1 MDPAVKVRLLDN
13 FENTTELSPNI
24 RSSNVT
30 GFDGLIQASGG
41 KTSSTNSF
49 NDNDTDILLIHSN
62 YDDEQDTTSKE
73 YKQTRIQTIMS
84 IVNTMMGTTIVALPF
99 GLAEAGIGTGLA
111 IIGILGAISAYTC
124 LIIVESSIAGTE
136 EFSSCVKQFLG
147 RRVQLLAWGI
157 SVAIILGAAIIY
169 HILMQETLYAL
180 VTTLILSSNPDS
192 TLLINWRREYAAL
205 VPWFLFPISN
215 MKDLSA
221 LVKVNSIGFLFLAY
235 VIIFIVSHGIHVL
248 NEGSDAPISI
258 VTTLSATSTT
268 APYTPS
274 GILQI
279 IAGGTPN
286 FASLGGMMMLS
297 FFIHNCIQPII
308 KNANPVTRRMDIIIA
323 YCIAGIFYSFVGI
336 LGYIGFVDAHSQDE
350 CAYSSSVTKTMSS
363 SSSLTIGNLLY
374 GFFNY
379 VSNYIPITSS
389 TVASSSSLSVDPLP
403 SSSPCVLKSNF
414 LAMFGTD
421 LGDGADI
428 YAFTARVALLFQL
441 FTVFP
446 ILLLIIRTQVFSLV
460 LGTPWPGSIRV
471 AVLNFIIMGITFGFA
486 ATDLQISEVM
496 RFVGAIGGFV
506 IVFAVPAAIDYVKRR
521 DENTASWLS
530 YAREM
535 FIIGVGLFFL
545 IVQFVPS

>member
-1 MDPAVKVRLLDN
+1 MESSKVRLLDED
-13 FENTTELSPNI
+13 ENTYNNSP
-24 RSSNVT
+24 RSSNVV
-30 GFDGLIQASGG
+30 GFDGLIQAPESKG
-41 KTSSTNSF
+41 SLNASF
-49 NDNDTDILLIHSN
+49 NDNDKDILLIHSSFEN
-62 YDDEQDTTSKE
+62 DVSKSPE

-99 GLAEAGIGTGLA
+99 GLAEAGIGTGLV

-124 LIIVESSIAGTE
+124 LIIVESSQAGTE
-136 EFSSCVKQFLG
+136 EFSACVKQFLG
-147 RRVQLLAWGI
+147 RRVQLLAWAI

-180 VTTLILSSNPDS
+180 VTTLILSGNPNS
-192 TLLINWRREYAAL
+192 TLINNWQRVYAAL

-221 LVKVNSIGFLFLAY
+221 LVKVNSIGFIFLAY
-235 VIIFIVSHGIHVL
+235 VILFIVSHGIHVL
-248 NEGSDAPISI
+248 LEGRDAPLAMVS
-258 VTTLSATSTT
+258 TLSASSTT
-268 APYTPS
+268 APYTSS

-279 IAGGTPN
+279 IVGGTSS

-308 KNANPVTRRMDIIIA
+308 KNANPATRRMDIIIA

-350 CAYSSSVTKTMSS
+350 CAYSSTVSTTSS
-363 SSSLTIGNLLY
+363 SSSTMTVGHILY
-374 GFFNY
+374 GFMTY
-379 VSNYIPITSS
+379 VSNYIPG
-389 TVASSSSLSVDPLP
+389 VANTLQVVNLNPLP

-421 LGDGADI
+421 LGDASDI
-428 YAFTARVALLFQL
+428 YAFSARVALLFQL

-460 LGTPWPGSIRV
+460 LGTPWPGSLRV
-471 AVLNFIIMGITFGFA
+471 AGLNFLVMGITFAFA

-506 IVFAVPAAIDYVKRR
+506 IVFAVPAAIDYVKRK
-521 DENTASWLS
+521 DESTASWLS
-530 YAREM
+530 YSREA
-535 FIIGVGLFFL
+535 FIITVGLFFL
-545 IVQFVPS
+545 IVQFIPA